1 MTKELNTVLTY
12 NDEELRQIAENF
24 YREIK
29 LSSEGVKTSLP
40 FIINTLQDKDIS
52 RAQDEFQTMVI
63 GGSFFKSALVSYK
76 ESEVI
81 FLNKAESPLPVFKSK
96 EGFLEFIDENLE
108 NDVDVLALN
117 FAYPIEPILRDGKI
131 DGILKSGTKEHVFAG
146 LIGEKVGLAIE
157 EYMKLKHNRSIIVFV
172 ANDAVCLLL
181 SGTETGKRDSLAGG
195 IVGTG
200 LNFSFFLDEKRIVN
214 LESGN
219 FDKFPISKQAEM
231 IDTASSSPGTGI
243 LEKELSGKYLFEHYN
258 LIVNE
263 ECSGVDKIASTEEM
277 SAIAQND
284 QHPGSALAKELFK
297 KSAMLTAAQISGI
310 CKYKKADMNFIM
322 EGSLFWKGYEYKE
335 KVRQYVEF
343 LSPDFKVNFTAT
355 EDSSLRGA
363 AMLALL

>member
-1 MTKELNTVLTY
+1 MTKKFYKTPTYSDGELK
-12 NDEELRQIAENF
+12 RISENF
-24 YREIK
+24 YMEIK
-29 LSSEGVKTSLP
+29 LSSEGEKTSLP
-40 FIINTLQDKDIS
+40 FIINTLSDNSGLITQE
-52 RAQDEFQTMVI
+52 AFQAMVI
-63 GGSFFKSALVSYK
+63 GGSFFKSAVASYRSSK
-76 ESEVI
+76 LIFSNKSER
-81 FLNKAESPLPVFKSK
+81 AQPVFQTK
-96 EGFLEFIDENLE
+96 EEFLAFIDQHLE
-108 NDVDVLALN
+108 QGANVLALN
-117 FAYPIEPILRDGKI
+117 FAYPVEPILRGGKI

-146 LIGEKVGLAIE
+146 LTGEKVGLAIE
-157 EYMKLKHNRSIIVFV
+157 EYMKLKHNRSISVFV

-219 FDKFPISKQAEM
+219 FDKFPISKQGEM
-231 IDTASSSPGTGI
+231 IDAASSCPGTGL

-277 SAIAQND
+277 SAIAKDD

-343 LSPDFKVNFTAT
+343 LSPDFKVNFINI

-363 AMLALL
+363 AMLARL